1 MANGHSK
8 YLSRRTVSDKI
19 LGGKGF
25 NFAQNPKRDRY
36 Q

>member
-1 MANGHSK
+1 MANGHFK

-19 LGGKGF
+19 LRDKGF
-25 NFAQNPKRDRY
+25 NLAQSSKYDRY